1 MALKG
6 GHSQKGVDDGGEQA
20 GDDQHREPF
29 GGLHIYPLGA
39 VFGRRPTAAAESAV
53 QFVRKE
59 FVVGQKK
66 MSLRSRRRLSMCS
79 DEVPLI
85 PKAKRRASAWVDRA
99 GAVCGAF
106 ALTAAVLWLRPSA
119 AGRRPTALEQ
129 PTRLLELQ
137 EQARAQ
143 RLASSVCPEFQ
154 TIYIE
159 SLPPPAT
166 LPAPWEDAAVK
177 PRHWTPGHN
186 WSNHSANPCPASR
199 YCAPDVSYVHAAVGQ
214 QQSRIRDSICNF
226 ENMTDVFGG
235 AWTTYSVSGDMR
247 RTPPLVKPEITD
259 DGTWRRQGGRAEWK
273 GAGGQPE
280 SGWEEEAEKAPKR
293 AMRPYSSNPGKDF
306 RERYNAWLAKWDK
319 SLRYVDPTHTDN
331 REGNFHEFAGEQSE
345 WEDRR
350 KHNDWW
356 RGYGCD
362 TKGCGEVSR

>member
-1 MALKG
+1 
-6 GHSQKGVDDGGEQA
+6 
-20 GDDQHREPF
+20 
-29 GGLHIYPLGA
+29 
-39 VFGRRPTAAAESAV
+39 
-53 QFVRKE
+53 
-59 FVVGQKK
+59 
-66 MSLRSRRRLSMCS
+66 MCS

-259 DGTWRRQGGRAEWK
+259 DGTWRRQGGRGEWK